1 LVDAISTR
9 IKLEMTAIQI
19 NNHTAKYPHKI
30 GVLKIVNVS
39 KVEYS
44 PFFWG
49 FILVKEGGNEL

>member
-1 LVDAISTR
+1 
-9 IKLEMTAIQI
+9 MTAIQI

-49 FILVKEGGNEL
+49 FVLVKEGGNEL